1 MKQFIAGIDHLVLT
15 VGNIEAACNFYSQVL
30 GMKIVSFGENRK
42 ALQFGEQKI
51 NLHEAGKE
59 FEPKALHPTSGSA
72 DICFISNKPLSQIK
86 NHIIS
91 CGIDIIAGP
100 VMRTGAIGTIES
112 IYLRDTDGN
121 LIEISNY
128 RNT

>member
-1 MKQFIAGIDHLVLT
+1 MQPFINRIDHLVLT
-15 VGNIEAACNFYSQVL
+15 VGNIEATCNFYSKVL
-30 GMKIVSFGENRK
+30 GMEVVTFGNDRK

-59 FEPKALHPTSGSA
+59 FEPKALHPIPGSA
-72 DICFISNKPLSQIK
+72 DICFISDEPVAQIK

-91 CGIDIIAGP
+91 CGVDILEGP
-100 VMRTGAIGTIES
+100 VTRTGSTGSIES
-112 IYLRDTDGN
+112 IYLRDLDGN

>member
-1 MKQFIAGIDHLVLT
+1 MKQFIAGIDHLVIT
-15 VGNIEAACNFYSQVL
+15 VRNIEAACNFYSQVL
-30 GMKIVSFGENRK
+30 GMQVVTFGENRK

-59 FEPKALHPTSGSA
+59 FEPKALYPTSGSA

-91 CGIDIIAGP
+91 CGIDIISGP
-100 VMRTGAIGTIES
+100 VTRTGAIGTIES
-112 IYLRDTDGN
+112 IYLHDTDGN

>member
-30 GMKIVSFGENRK
+30 GMQVVTFGENRK

-59 FEPKALHPTSGSA
+59 FEPKAFYPTSGSA

-100 VMRTGAIGTIES
+100 VTRTGAIGTIES